1 MLDEYR
7 YGTGTYNSFE
17 KLLKSNKLCFK
28 YDILNLYTGNYR

>member
-7 YGTGTYNSFE
+7 YGTYNSFE

-28 YDILNLYTGNYR
+28 YDILNL